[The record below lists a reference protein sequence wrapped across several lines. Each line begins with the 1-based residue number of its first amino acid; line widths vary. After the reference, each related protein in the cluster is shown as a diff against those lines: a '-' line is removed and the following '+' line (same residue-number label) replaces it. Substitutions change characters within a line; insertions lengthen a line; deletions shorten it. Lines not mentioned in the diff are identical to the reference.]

1 MKVHLIILR
10 GPQGS
15 GKSTFCTD
23 FSKLLSPKEISY
35 TFSADLNMTDS
46 KGNYHFDVTKL
57 PEAHQKCY
65 ADAKSTLEFVRQDWL
80 SMDAAYLFVD
90 NTNCEA
96 WEYAPY
102 IAEAIFHKADSITIV
117 TCDGSFQNVHGVSD
131 KQVEAKR
138 RQFQYARI
146 PSHWTKDYASSTN
159 DPQSVYNKINKVEVE
174 EV

>member
-15 GKSTFCTD
+15 GKSTFCND
-23 FSKLLSPKEISY
+23 FSKLLSPKEVSY

-46 KGNYHFDVTKL
+46 KGNYHFDAAKL
-57 PEAHQKCY
+57 PAAHQKCY

-80 SMDAAYLFVD
+80 SMVAAYLFVD

-102 IAEAIFHKADSITIV
+102 IAEAIFHKTDSITIV
-117 TCDGSFQNVHGVSD
+117 TCAGQFQNVHGVSD

-146 PSHWTKDYASSTN
+146 PSHWTKDYTAPSN
-159 DPQSVYNKINKVEVE
+159 EPQAVYSHINKIKTAEA
-174 EV
+174 